1 MKKILAIAVAIMPL
15 YGQIPAIDNTG
26 VVKNPRPSWET
37 QKQVRTFVFNIPAP
51 RGQITDRNGKP
62 LAQMRLGHNLALAF
76 PTPLDM
82 DDSEALAF
90 ARQQIARAES
100 IVKRK
105 VQISDIALL
114 NHYRNRGLIPL
125 DIMEDLKPEELT
137 RIHQGE
143 LTDDLVLRQIY
154 VRAYPGETLAAH
166 ILGYTGREAP
176 LSVRPLENNDLLF
189 PESEGKEGI
198 EATYNSELTGRMG
211 QIYMTFGAEGE
222 KIAERISRAPVP
234 GDNVILTLDKDLQ
247 ETVEKVLAK
256 KTKRGA
262 MVVIDVNTGEILAMA
277 SHPTFN
283 PNHFVPTV
291 PHDVFDRY
299 SNDPLAPLFPRAFR
313 ASYPPGSTFKA
324 FTALAAL
331 AERKITPLTHFPC
344 PASFMVGNRSFAN
357 WKKVD
362 LDDMDLRT
370 AMAQSC
376 NTWFYQVGLRTGS
389 APIIEYATLCGL
401 GRRTGIPLASEA
413 TGRIPTDEY
422 MLRAHKRRIMPGD
435 VANMSIGQGDME
447 ISPLQMACA
456 MGALAT
462 DGKLMQARLVK
473 QIQSLDNRVV
483 AAYPP
488 RVREDV
494 PATKDVF
501 TAIRESLIAVTTGG
515 TGGRASVKGV
525 KVAGKTGTA
534 QWGPTNN
541 QRTAA
546 WFAGFLPADKPR
558 YAFAIVYESDP
569 RVKAGGGSHAAP
581 LVPLVFS
588 TVFTKGKD
596 RIPVETIDTFVEE
609 EEFDESN

>member
-1 MKKILAIAVAIMPL
+1 MAVAAVILPL
-15 YGQIPAIDNTG
+15 HGQAPAIDNTG

-82 DDSEALAF
+82 DDDDALAF

-105 VQISDIALL
+105 TQISDTALI

-125 DIMEDLKPEELT
+125 DIMEDLKPDELV
-137 RIHQGE
+137 RIHKGE
-143 LTDDLVLRQIY
+143 LTENLIMRQIY
-154 VRAYPGETLAAH
+154 VRAYPGEKLAAH

-198 EATYNSELTGRMG
+198 EAMFNSELTGRMG
-211 QIYMTFGAEGE
+211 QMYMTFGAEGE
-222 KIAERISRAPVP
+222 KIAERISRPPVP

-247 ETVEKVLAK
+247 ETVEKVLAQ

-313 ASYPPGSTFKA
+313 ASYPPGSTFKT

-331 AERKITPLTHFPC
+331 ATRSITTESYFPC
-344 PASFMVGNRSFAN
+344 PASLMVGNRSFAN
-357 WKKVD
+357 WKKED
-362 LDDMDLRT
+362 QDEMNLRA

-376 NTWFYQVGLRTGS
+376 NTWFYQVGLKTGS
-389 APIIEYATLCGL
+389 EAIIEYATLCGL
-401 GRRTGIPLASEA
+401 GRKTGIPLASEVS
-413 TGRIPTDEY
+413 GRIPTDEY
-422 MLRAHKRRIMPGD
+422 MLRAHKRKILAGD

-447 ISPLQMACA
+447 ITPLQMAFA
-456 MGALAT
+456 MGAMAT

-488 RVREDV
+488 RVREEV
-494 PATKDVF
+494 PAPANVF
-501 TAIRESLIAVTTGG
+501 AAIREALVAVTTGG
-515 TGGRASVKGV
+515 TGGRGAVKGV
-525 KVAGKTGTA
+525 KVAAKTGTA
-534 QWGPTNN
+534 QWGPMNK

-546 WFAGFLPADKPR
+546 WFAGYLPADKPR
-558 YAFAIVYESDP
+558 YAFAVVYESDP
-569 RVKAGGGSHAAP
+569 NVKAGGGSHAAP
-581 LVPLVFS
+581 IAQAVFS
-588 TVFTKGKD
+588 TVFTSKGQD
-596 RIPVETIDTFVEE
+596 RIPVETVETFVEE
-609 EEFDESN
+609 EVDESN